1 MTDLISLDFSFSQSN
16 LQTFTYCRRR
26 FYLRYIKKLIWPA
39 QLVGDDHYTQD
50 RDAGVRFHRLVHQHF
65 LGFDPALL
73 KKVAEADSDHRVAD
87 WFKTFLSNPISRL
100 EGKLMP
106 EALYTADIAGH
117 SLSAKV
123 DLLQIDAGTVTIYD
137 WKTSRKLPT
146 LTILQKQAQS
156 KVYPL
161 VVSKV
166 FQKDLAAFKPPLL
179 SMVYWEANFPEQTIV
194 INSSQADWE
203 KYEIEITALIDLIL
217 SLETEEFVKTPDIR
231 KCGWCEYRSYCQRGN
246 VAQDWE
252 EHPESDLIDDEIKI
266 PGDAVDAWG
275 SV

>member
-1 MTDLISLDFSFSQSN
+1 MADLISSDFSFSQSN

-39 QLVGDDHYTQD
+39 QLVGDDQYIQD

-73 KKVAEADSDHRVAD
+73 KKVAKADSDHRVAE
-87 WFKTFLSNPISRL
+87 WFKTFLASPISRL
-100 EGKLMP
+100 KGKLIT
-106 EALYTADIAGH
+106 ETLYTTNIAGY

-123 DLLQIDAGTVTIYD
+123 DLLQIDAGKVTIYD

-146 LTILQKQAQS
+146 LAILQKQAQS

-161 VVSKV
+161 VISIV
-166 FQKDLAAFKPPLL
+166 FQKDLAALKPPLL
-179 SMVYWEANFPEQTIV
+179 SMVYWEPNFPEQTIV
-194 INSSQADWE
+194 INSSQSDWE
-203 KYEIEITALIDLIL
+203 KYEIETTALIDLIL
-217 SLETEEFVKTPDIR
+217 SLETEEFVKTLDIR

-266 PGDAVDAWG
+266 PGDAVDTWG

>member
-1 MTDLISLDFSFSQSN
+1 MADLISPDFSFSQSN
-16 LQTFTYCRRR
+16 FQTFTYCRRR

-39 QLVGDDHYTQD
+39 QLVGDDQYIQD

-65 LGFDPALL
+65 LGFDPELL
-73 KKVAEADSDHRVAD
+73 KKVAKADSDHRVAE
-87 WFKTFLSNPISRL
+87 WFETFLTNPISRL
-100 EGKLMP
+100 EGKLTP
-106 EALYTADIAGH
+106 EALYTANLAGH
-117 SLSAKV
+117 SVSAKV
-123 DLLQIDAGTVTIYD
+123 DLLQIDAGKVTIYD

-146 LTILQKQAQS
+146 VAILQKQAQS

-161 VVSKV
+161 VVSRV
-166 FQKDLAAFKPPLL
+166 FQKDLAAFKPLLL

-194 INSSQADWE
+194 IKSSLPDWE
-203 KYEIEITALIDLIL
+203 KYETEIAELIDLIL
-217 SLETEEFVKTPDIR
+217 SLEKEEFVKTPDIR

-252 EHPESDLIDDEIKI
+252 ELPDADLIDDEIKI
-266 PGDAVDAWG
+266 PGEAIDAWG